1 MLQGSVLGPLLILV
15 YVNDIVNSSSDG
27 NFVLF
32 ADDTNIFVVANTERE
47 AYKKANGVLTKIEQY
62 MSKNMLHINV
72 GKRCYMV
79 FTPEHGS
86 MTCARAR
93 TYDMNKE
100 SNLYLC
106 GTRLNRE
113 NEVKFL
119 GVMIDGMGDISNP
132 DNSTPDISTP
142 GITQ

>member
-1 MLQGSVLGPLLILV
+1 MLLEKLKHYGIRGRCNHMLNSYLSNRTQKTKFQGAWSEKVPVEFGVPQGSALGPLLFLV

-47 AYKKANGVLTKIEQY
+47 AYKKANGVLILIEEY
-62 MSKNMLHINV
+62 MSKNTLHINV
-72 GKRCYMV
+72 GKSCYMI

-93 TYDMNKE
+93 TYDIN
-100 SNLYLC
+100 
-106 GTRLNRE
+106 
-113 NEVKFL
+113 
-119 GVMIDGMGDISNP
+119 
-132 DNSTPDISTP
+132 
-142 GITQ
+142 